1 MRRRGFRNMRW
12 LFIGLL
18 VSVGVTVG
26 VASPDLTFMSTQL
39 RPITEAEWVR
49 TVLLPPFTEET
60 GIRVVFLGVEEPEL
74 TTRVLAEYEAGKGS
88 LDLVGDLHG
97 NFLVYY
103 KALKDLSAELSQLEA
118 LGDRTL
124 AKTFVELGRI
134 DGAQVYI
141 PWMQATYVLVAN
153 KKALAYMPSRVATEG
168 LPYLTYDEL
177 LEWAKNIY
185 QATGEKRL
193 GIPAGPKSLLC
204 RFLHGYLYPS
214 FTGAQVKKFNSPEA
228 VAMWQY
234 LKELWEYVNPA
245 VLTLD
250 SMDTALLSEEVW
262 IAWDHTARV
271 KTAILER
278 PDDFV
283 VLPAPAGPKGRGV
296 ITVLAGLAIPK
307 TSPDPAGAYRL
318 IEYLTRP
325 STQAMI
331 LQGVGFFP
339 VVAEAAGAVPT
350 GGLKVLADGVAA
362 QSAAPDLLVSI
373 IPGGLGARSDEFKKV
388 YVDAFTEIV
397 LRGRPIE
404 EVLAR
409 QGAVLEAL
417 FRETGAPT
425 PVPDVYL
432 P

>member
-1 MRRRGFRNMRW
+1 MRW
-12 LFIGLL
+12 FFIGLL
-18 VSVGVTVG
+18 VSVGVTAG

-60 GIRVVFLGVEEPEL
+60 GIRVVFLGAEEPEL
-74 TTRVLAEYEAGKGS
+74 TTRILAEYEAGKGS

-97 NFLVYY
+97 NFLVYH
-103 KALKDLSAELSQLEA
+103 KALKDLSAELSRLEA

-124 AKTFVELGRI
+124 VKTFVKLGRI

-153 KKALAYMPSRVATEG
+153 KKALAYMPVRMATEG
-168 LPYLTYDEL
+168 LTYDVL

-193 GIPAGPKSLLC
+193 GIPAGPRSLLH

-245 VLTLD
+245 APMFD

-271 KTAILER
+271 KTAIVER

-325 STQAMI
+325 STQVAI

-373 IPGGLGARSDEFKKV
+373 IPGGFGARVGEFNKV
-388 YVDAFTEIV
+388 YLDAFTEIV

-404 EVLAR
+404 DVLAR
-409 QGAVLEAL
+409 QAAVLEAL

>member
-1 MRRRGFRNMRW
+1 MKIQILLW
-12 LFIGLL
+12 LL
-18 VSVGVTVG
+18 VGLMLSSGVAA

-49 TVLLPPFTEET
+49 TVLLPPFTQAA
-60 GIRVVFLGVEEPEL
+60 GIKVVFLGAEEPEL
-74 TTRVLAEYEAGKGS
+74 TTRILAEYQAKKGS

-97 NFLVYY
+97 NFLVYHN
-103 KALKDLSAELSQLEA
+103 ALKDLSAELAQLQA

-124 AKTFVELGRI
+124 AETFVKLGYI
-134 DGAQVYI
+134 SGAQVYI

-153 KKALAYMPSRVATEG
+153 KKALAYMPGRMATKG
-168 LPYLTYDEL
+168 LTYDVL

-185 QATGEKRL
+185 QATGGKKL
-193 GIPAGPKSLLC
+193 GIPAGPRALLH

-214 FTGAQVKKFNSPEA
+214 FTGAQVIRFNSPEA
-228 VAMWQY
+228 VVMWEY
-234 LKELWEYVNPA
+234 LKNLWDYVTPSA
-245 VLTLD
+245 PTLD

-271 KTAILER
+271 KTAIVER

-283 VLPAPAGPKGRGV
+283 VLPSPAGPKGRGV

-307 TSPDPAGAYRL
+307 TSPDSAGAYKL
-318 IEYLTRP
+318 LEYMTKP
-325 STQAMI
+325 STQVAI
-331 LQGVGFFP
+331 LKGVGFFP

-350 GGLKVLADGVAA
+350 GGLKVLADGVAV

-373 IPGGLGARSDEFKKV
+373 IPGGLGARSGEFNKV
-388 YVDAFTEIV
+388 YLDAFTEIV
-397 LRGRPIE
+397 LRGQPIAG
-404 EVLAR
+404 VLAR
-409 QGAVLEAL
+409 HGTLLDAL
-417 FRETGAPT
+417 FRATGAPM
-425 PVPDVYL
+425 PVPDVNL

>member
-1 MRRRGFRNMRW
+1 MGWF
-12 LFIGLL
+12 FIGLL
-18 VSVGVTVG
+18 VSVGVTAG

-60 GIRVVFLGVEEPEL
+60 GIRVVFLGAEEPEL
-74 TTRVLAEYEAGKGS
+74 TTRILAEYEAGKGS

-97 NFLVYY
+97 NFLVYH
-103 KALKDLSAELSQLEA
+103 KALKDLSAELSRLEA

-124 AKTFVELGRI
+124 VKTFVKLGRI

-153 KKALAYMPSRVATEG
+153 KKALAYMPVRMATEG
-168 LPYLTYDEL
+168 LTYDVL

-193 GIPAGPKSLLC
+193 GIPAGPRSLLH

-245 VLTLD
+245 APMFD

-271 KTAILER
+271 KTAIVER

-325 STQAMI
+325 STQVAI

-373 IPGGLGARSDEFKKV
+373 IPGGFGARVGEFNKV
-388 YVDAFTEIV
+388 YLDAFTEIV

-404 EVLAR
+404 DVLAR
-409 QGAVLEAL
+409 QAAVLEAL

>member
-1 MRRRGFRNMRW
+1 MRY
-12 LFIGLL
+12 LSVLLLAGL
-18 VSVGVTVG
+18 
-26 VASPDLTFMSTQL
+26 VASAATVAAAPDLTFMSTQM

-49 TVLLPPFTEET
+49 TVLLPPFTTET
-60 GIRVVFLGVEEPEL
+60 GVPVVFLGAEEPEL
-74 TTRVLAEYEAGKGS
+74 TNRILAEFEAGRGS

-103 KALKDLSAELSQLEA
+103 GALKDLGAELAQLEA

-124 AKTFVELGRI
+124 AQSFVELGRI
-134 DGAQVYI
+134 GDAQVYI

-153 KKALAYMPSRVATEG
+153 KKALQYLPSWADPTT
-168 LPYLTYDEL
+168 LTYDQL
-177 LEWAKNIY
+177 YLWAKKIY
-185 QATGEKRL
+185 EATGEQKL
-193 GIPAGPKSLLC
+193 GIPAGPRALLH

-214 FTGAQVKKFNSPEA
+214 FTGAQVKKFDSPAA
-228 VAMWQY
+228 VLMWEYLKDLWQY
-234 LKELWEYVNPA
+234 VTPSAPL
-245 VLTLD
+245 LD

-271 KTAILER
+271 KTAVMER

-296 ITVLAGLAIPK
+296 ITVLAGLAIPQ
-307 TSPDPAGAYRL
+307 TAPDPASAYQL

-325 STQAMI
+325 SSQVAI
-331 LQGVGFFP
+331 LEGVGFFP
-339 VVAEAAGAVPT
+339 VVTEAAGAVPT
-350 GGLKVLADGVAA
+350 GGLKVLADGVAV
-362 QSAAPDLLVSI
+362 QSASPDLLVSI
-373 IPGGLGARSDEFKKV
+373 IPGGLGARGGEFNKV
-388 YVDAFTEIV
+388 YLDSFTEIV
-397 LRGRPIE
+397 IRGRPIK
-404 EVLAR
+404 EVLAQ
-409 QGAVLEAL
+409 QGALLDAL

>member
-1 MRRRGFRNMRW
+1 MRRWNMRW
-12 LFIGLL
+12 LFVGLL
-18 VSVGVTVG
+18 VSVGVTAG

-49 TVLLPPFTEET
+49 TELLPPFTQAT
-60 GIRVVFLGVEEPEL
+60 GIRVVFLGAEEPEL
-74 TTRVLAEYEAGKGS
+74 TNRILAEYQAGRGS

-97 NFLVYY
+97 NFLVYHT
-103 KALKDLSAELSQLEA
+103 ALKDLSAELSQLEG

-124 AKTFVELGRI
+124 VKTFVELGRI

-153 KKALAYMPSRVATEG
+153 KKALAYMPGRMATEG
-168 LPYLTYDEL
+168 LTYDVL

-193 GIPAGPKSLLC
+193 GIPAGPRSLLH

-214 FTGAQVKKFNSPEA
+214 FTGAQATKFNSPEA

-234 LKELWEYVNPA
+234 LKELWEYVSPSA
-245 VLTLD
+245 PTLD

-296 ITVLAGLAIPK
+296 ITVIAGLAIPK

-325 STQAMI
+325 STQVAI

-339 VVAEAAGAVPT
+339 VVVEAAGAVPT
-350 GGLKVLADGVAA
+350 GGLKVLADGVAV
-362 QSAAPDLLVSI
+362 QSTAPDLLVSI
-373 IPGGLGARSDEFKKV
+373 IPGGFGARTGEFNKV
-388 YVDAFTEIV
+388 YLDAFTEIV
-397 LRGRPIE
+397 LRGKPIE

-409 QGAVLEAL
+409 QGALLETL

>member
-1 MRRRGFRNMRW
+1 MRRWNMRW
-12 LFIGLL
+12 LFVGLL
-18 VSVGVTVG
+18 VSVGVTAG

-49 TVLLPPFTEET
+49 TELLPPFTQAT
-60 GIRVVFLGVEEPEL
+60 GIRVVFLGAEEPEL
-74 TTRVLAEYEAGKGS
+74 TNRILAEYQAGRGS

-97 NFLVYY
+97 NFLVYHT
-103 KALKDLSAELSQLEA
+103 ALKDLSAELSQLEG

-124 AKTFVELGRI
+124 IKTFVELGRI

-153 KKALAYMPSRVATEG
+153 KKALAYMPGRMATEG
-168 LPYLTYDEL
+168 LTYDVL

-193 GIPAGPKSLLC
+193 GIPAGPRSLLH

-214 FTGAQVKKFNSPEA
+214 FTGAQATRFNSPEA

-234 LKELWEYVNPA
+234 LKELWEYVSPSA
-245 VLTLD
+245 PTLD

-296 ITVLAGLAIPK
+296 ITVIAGLAIPK

-325 STQAMI
+325 STQVAI

-339 VVAEAAGAVPT
+339 VVVEAAGAVPT
-350 GGLKVLADGVAA
+350 GGLKVLADGVAV
-362 QSAAPDLLVSI
+362 QSTAPDLLVSI
-373 IPGGLGARSDEFKKV
+373 IPGGFGARTGEFNKV
-388 YVDAFTEIV
+388 YLDAFTEIV
-397 LRGRPIE
+397 LRGQPIE

-409 QGAVLEAL
+409 QGALLEAL

>member
-1 MRRRGFRNMRW
+1 MRW
-12 LFIGLL
+12 MLIGLL
-18 VSVGVTVG
+18 ASFVGAVG
-26 VASPDLTFMSTQL
+26 AASPDLIFLSTQM
-39 RPITEAEWVR
+39 RPITEAEWGR
-49 TVLLPPFTEET
+49 TELLPPFTEET
-60 GIRVVFLGVEEPEL
+60 GIPVIFVPAEDPEA
-74 TTRVLAEYEAGKGS
+74 TERVLAEYEAGKGTI
-88 LDLVGDLHG
+88 DLVGDLHG
-97 NFLVYY
+97 RILVYQE
-103 KALKDLSAELSQLEA
+103 ALKDLSAELSQLQA

-124 AKTFVELGRI
+124 IESFVELARV
-134 DGAQVYI
+134 DDVQVYI

-153 KKALAYMPSRVATEG
+153 KKALAYLPEG
-168 LPYLTYDEL
+168 KAVEDIPYLYLTYDEL

-193 GIPAGPKSLLC
+193 GIPAGPRSLIH
-204 RFLHGYLYPS
+204 RFVHGYLYPS

-228 VAMWQY
+228 VAMWRFV
-234 LKELWEYVNPA
+234 KELWEYVNPA

-262 IAWDHTARV
+262 IAWDHTVRV
-271 KTAILER
+271 KTAIVER

-283 VLPAPAGPKGRGV
+283 ALPAPAGPKGRGV
-296 ITVLAGLAIPK
+296 ITVIAGLAIPK
-307 TSPDPAGAYRL
+307 LAPDPAGAYRL

-325 STQAMI
+325 STQVMI

-339 VVAEAAGAVPT
+339 VVVEAAEAVPA
-350 GGLKVLADGVAA
+350 GGLRILADGVAA

-373 IPGGLGARSDEFKKV
+373 IPVGLGARAGEFNKV
-388 YVDAFTEIV
+388 YVDTFHEIV
-397 LRGRPIE
+397 LRDRPIE

-432 P
+432 NNG